1 VSLQGLFIEQTSHE
15 FWDAKGWHNGETDSL
30 KIGGIFLANAYISV
44 VLSGSEDGYKE
55 YTLKVSKGINM
66 LNTMGRGAPSSSC
79 SAYYIQFVA

>member
-1 VSLQGLFIEQTSHE
+1 MSLQGLFIEQTSHK
-15 FWDAKGWHNGETDSL
+15 FWDAIGWHNVETEWL
-30 KIGGIFLANAYISV
+30 KIGGIFLANAYILV
-44 VLSGSEDGYKE
+44 VLWGSEDGYKE